1 VFRRK
6 SAGEPDGTTQDSPG
20 AQSPGSPADTKVRP
34 AAQAGKGRP
43 TPKRKEAE
51 AGRYQPIGGP
61 KRTAGPRTPADKA
74 TARSERTR
82 RNVAMKAGEDWAL
95 LPKDRGPV
103 RALARD
109 YIDSRRRFTEYV
121 MYFLVLMLASIVARN
136 KAVQSYIVI
145 LELVVLVGVA
155 IDGFF
160 ISRGVRR
167 AVAAK
172 ATDGDI
178 RGLTWYSMTRA
189 LSPRWMR
196 TPAPRV
202 TPGAK
207 ALWSTVTSG
216 LAG

>member
-1 VFRRK
+1 MRVFRRK
-6 SAGEPDGTTQDSPG
+6 SAGASDGTTEDSPG
-20 AQSPGSPADTKVRP
+20 AQSSGSPADTKVRP
-34 AAQAGKGRP
+34 AAEAGKGRP

-61 KRTAGPRTPADKA
+61 KRSAGPRTPADKA
-74 TARSERTR
+74 SARSDRTR
-82 RNVAMKAGEDWAL
+82 RNVAMKAGEEWAL

-121 MYFLVLMLASIVARN
+121 MYFLVIMLVSIFVKDKFVEAYVAYIEL
-136 KAVQSYIVI
+136 AVIF
-145 LELVVLVGVA
+145 GVA
-155 IDGFF
+155 IEGFF

-178 RGLTWYSMTRA
+178 RGLTWYAMTRA

-196 TPAPRV
+196 TPKPRV
-202 TPGAK
+202 TPGGR
-207 ALWSTVTSG
+207 S
-216 LAG
+216 